1 MSRINIFVIIRILI
15 GLLFIVSGSEK
26 IIGPYQNFLYVVQ
39 SYELLNPALEEVTAH
54 VFPWIELLLGVFLL
68 LGLWSRWA
76 IRGLMGLVVIF
87 LIVVGQALY
96 RGLPIS
102 ECGCF
107 GEMLN
112 FPLHVMLMI
121 DGTLFLLLTL
131 LLRKIGQANQ
141 VSLDNCFNE

>member
-1 MSRINIFVIIRILI
+1 MIIRILI
-15 GLLFIVSGSEK
+15 GLLFIVSGSQK

-39 SYELLNPALEEVTAH
+39 SYELLNFSLEEVTAH

-68 LGLWSRWA
+68 LGLWSQWV

-107 GEMLN
+107 GESLS
-112 FPLHVMLMI
+112 FSLHVTLMM
-121 DGTLFLLLTL
+121 DGALFLLLTL
-131 LLRKIGQANQ
+131 LLLKIGQTNKM
-141 VSLDNCFNE
+141 SLDNCFNE